1 MPLSPNDLRERLTGV
16 IAFPITPF
24 RPDLSVDLDAL
35 RQNVRMMLEHPLAA
49 IVAAGGTGELYSLTP
64 AEHLDVVGTIVEEAR
79 GKVPVIAGTGFSV
92 ALGAQLARQAAA
104 AGASGILVFPPYY
117 PGAED
122 DGLVR
127 YYTGIGESTS
137 LGMLIYSRDWFHP
150 SAAMVE
156 RLASIPTL
164 VAWKDG
170 QGDIRRL
177 QIIKRHIGDRFRW
190 IGGAGDDMMGA
201 VGLLLVI
208 ACGNIA
214 SLMLARGA
222 SREKEISI
230 RVALGADRL
239 RIVRQVLAEAVL
251 LALMAGGLGLL
262 AASGGTR
269 LLASAGIATG
279 LPRLNEIT
287 IDARVFL
294 FALVTAVVSALC
306 FGVIPAL
313 HASRPQVSD
322 TLKDM
327 GRGASSG
334 ASRQRLRSALI
345 VGEVALSVTLLIAAG
360 LLVRSFQELQRV
372 EPGFQ
377 IDRVATMTPLTRIGE
392 ALMPAPE
399 PVWNVQ
405 ATVIWWT
412 LSGVICV
419 SRLWR
424 RPV

>member
-1 MPLSPNDLRERLTGV
+1 MPPSPNDLRDALTGV

-64 AEHLDVVGTIVEEAR
+64 AEHLDVVGTMVEEAR

-127 YYTGIGESTS
+127 YYTAIGESTA

-190 IGGAGDDMMGA
+190 IGGAGDDMVPAYYSMG
-201 VGLLLVI
+201 
-208 ACGNIA
+208 
-214 SLMLARGA
+214 
-222 SREKEISI
+222 I
-230 RVALGADRL
+230 RAFTSSVANVSPQVALQLHDAGVKGDMNTLQQLMTDLVVPLYAL
-239 RIVRQVLAEAVL
+239 RSRRKGHEVTVMKELMTL
-251 LALMAGGLGLL
+251 LGLAGGAIRPPLVAMRPEEMEELR
-262 AASGGTR
+262 AMVPAWQKVVTVR
-269 LLASAGIATG
+269 TVKTG
-279 LPRLNEIT
+279 
-287 IDARVFL
+287 A
-294 FALVTAVVSALC
+294 
-306 FGVIPAL
+306 
-313 HASRPQVSD
+313 
-322 TLKDM
+322 
-327 GRGASSG
+327 
-334 ASRQRLRSALI
+334 
-345 VGEVALSVTLLIAAG
+345 
-360 LLVRSFQELQRV
+360 
-372 EPGFQ
+372 
-377 IDRVATMTPLTRIGE
+377 
-392 ALMPAPE
+392 
-399 PVWNVQ
+399 
-405 ATVIWWT
+405 
-412 LSGVICV
+412 
-419 SRLWR
+419 
-424 RPV
+424 